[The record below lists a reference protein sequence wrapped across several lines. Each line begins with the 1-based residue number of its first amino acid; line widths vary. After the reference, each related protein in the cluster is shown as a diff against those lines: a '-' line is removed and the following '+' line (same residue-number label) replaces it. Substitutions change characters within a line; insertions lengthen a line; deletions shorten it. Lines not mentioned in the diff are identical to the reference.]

1 MSDIIESIH
10 CQSIDVKQ
18 REIYLHGH
26 HGPFDDDP
34 GVEYRMATTFI
45 KNIRHLDHLKNEPIL
60 IHMHSVGGNWSDG
73 MAIYDAIQLCRSH
86 ITILVYG
93 QAESMSGVI
102 LQAADKRIMM
112 PNSYFMSHYGISGS
126 YGNYLDTQNWAKFEE
141 KILDN
146 MLEIYTSRCE
156 KSKYFK
162 EKFTSV
168 TPEKVKQFFK
178 RKLKD
183 GDWYLTSHE
192 AVYYGLADNVI
203 THRNYGSIN
212 SLK

>member
-1 MSDIIESIH
+1 MQI
-10 CQSIDVKQ
+10 
-18 REIYLHGH
+18 
-26 HGPFDDDP
+26 
-34 GVEYRMATTFI
+34 
-45 KNIRHLDHLKNEPIL
+45 
-60 IHMHSVGGNWSDG
+60 
-73 MAIYDAIQLCRSH
+73 
-86 ITILVYG
+86 
-93 QAESMSGVI
+93 
-102 LQAADKRIMM
+102 
-112 PNSYFMSHYGISGS
+112 
-126 YGNYLDTQNWAKFEE
+126 DTQNWAKFEE